1 MSKKQYF
8 LIVDTE
14 TTQNDLVADFGA
26 VIVDRKGK
34 IITQC
39 AVMVDG
45 IFTDSEN
52 NPLFFDSR
60 ADGSA
65 LWSRSSADKRYRAY
79 TQMVANGSRMIAS
92 VAAINRWLVR
102 ANTEYSPI
110 LTAYN
115 LSFDLGKC
123 ENTGIDLR
131 QFEQSFCLWAAAF
144 SAYAH
149 TRGFRQLV
157 LDIHA
162 FNSPTSQG
170 NMSFKT
176 NAETMTRYVLNNPN
190 LADEPHTSLEDAID
204 YELPILTKLLRSYTT
219 RWLLEDSQAYDWRK
233 VQVKDWFRPA

>member
-14 TTQNDLVADFGA
+14 TTQNNLVADFGA

-52 NPLFFDSR
+52 NPLFFDSK

-92 VAAINRWLVR
+92 VAAINRWL
-102 ANTEYSPI
+102 
-110 LTAYN
+110 
-115 LSFDLGKC
+115 
-123 ENTGIDLR
+123 
-131 QFEQSFCLWAAAF
+131 
-144 SAYAH
+144 
-149 TRGFRQLV
+149 
-157 LDIHA
+157 
-162 FNSPTSQG
+162 
-170 NMSFKT
+170 
-176 NAETMTRYVLNNPN
+176 
-190 LADEPHTSLEDAID
+190 
-204 YELPILTKLLRSYTT
+204 
-219 RWLLEDSQAYDWRK
+219 
-233 VQVKDWFRPA
+233 

>member
-65 LWSRSSADKRYRAY
+65 LW
-79 TQMVANGSRMIAS
+79 
-92 VAAINRWLVR
+92 
-102 ANTEYSPI
+102 
-110 LTAYN
+110 
-115 LSFDLGKC
+115 
-123 ENTGIDLR
+123 
-131 QFEQSFCLWAAAF
+131 
-144 SAYAH
+144 
-149 TRGFRQLV
+149 
-157 LDIHA
+157 
-162 FNSPTSQG
+162 
-170 NMSFKT
+170 
-176 NAETMTRYVLNNPN
+176 
-190 LADEPHTSLEDAID
+190 
-204 YELPILTKLLRSYTT
+204 
-219 RWLLEDSQAYDWRK
+219 
-233 VQVKDWFRPA
+233 